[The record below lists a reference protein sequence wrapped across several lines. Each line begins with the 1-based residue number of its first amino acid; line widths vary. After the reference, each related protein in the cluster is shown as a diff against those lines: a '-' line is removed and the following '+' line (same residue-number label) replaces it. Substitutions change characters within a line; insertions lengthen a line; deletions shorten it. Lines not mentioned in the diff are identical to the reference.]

1 MDNQISKDFNFTS
14 LIMFAI
20 PSISMMI
27 FTSLYGIVDG
37 IFVSRF
43 VSTQALSAFN
53 IVYPF
58 INVVIGIGVMLATGA
73 SAIIARKLGER
84 KDDEARSNFTF
95 IVISGI
101 VIGIIMSLIG
111 SLFLEPMI
119 YALGSTKDLYI
130 YCELYLKSTFMFVP
144 AYIVN
149 LLYQFFTITAGKPK
163 VGLFLTI
170 LGGVSNIIL
179 DYVFI
184 VPLDMGI
191 SGAAIA
197 TGLGNLIPTVLGTIY
212 FIKYSDTLY
221 FSKFKVELSMFLE
234 TCKNGSSEMVSNLA
248 AGITTI
254 LFNYAMIK
262 YAGADGVAAMSIVLY
277 GQFLIIA
284 TYIGFTSGVAPIL
297 SYNYGEGNYNQIKKI
312 VGYAIKFL
320 GITSVVV
327 YLVSILSASTIL
339 QVFTDKGTNVYEL
352 GYRGF
357 LIFGTSFL
365 ITSISIFISGM
376 FTAFSN
382 GKISAIISF
391 FRTFVF
397 IVIGVTVFPIIWGID
412 GIWISVP
419 IAEGLSAIMAIYFF
433 RKYKVT
439 YKY

>member
-1 MDNQISKDFNFTS
+1 MNNSISQEFNFIS
-14 LIMFAI
+14 LIKFTI

-53 IVYPF
+53 IIYPF

-73 SAIIARKLGER
+73 SAIIAKKLGEK
-84 KDDEARSNFTF
+84 KDDEARRNFTF
-95 IVISGI
+95 IVLVGST
-101 VIGIIMSLIG
+101 IGIIMSLLGYI
-111 SLFLEPMI
+111 FLENMI
-119 YALGSTKDLYI
+119 YALGSTQELYI
-130 YCELYLKSTFMFVP
+130 YCEMYLKATFWFVP

-163 VGLFLTI
+163 IGLTLTI

-179 DYVFI
+179 DYIFI

-197 TGLGNLIPTVLGTIY
+197 TGLGNLIPVILGTIY
-212 FIKYSDTLY
+212 FMKFSKTLY
-221 FSKFKVELSMFLE
+221 FTKFSIDIKMFLE

-248 AGITTI
+248 AGITTM

-262 YAGADGVAAMSIVLY
+262 YAGSDGVAAMSIVLY

-284 TYIGFTSGVAPIL
+284 TYLGFTSGIAPIL
-297 SYNYGEGNYNQIKKI
+297 SYNYGEENYTQIKKLI
-312 VGYAIKFL
+312 GYAIKFL
-320 GITSVVV
+320 GITSIVV
-327 YLVSILSASTIL
+327 YVLSIIGAPTIL
-339 QVFTDKGTNVYEL
+339 QVFTDKNSTVYEL

-391 FRTFVF
+391 FRTFIF
-397 IVIGVTVFPIIWGID
+397 IVAGVTIFPMIWGID
-412 GIWISVP
+412 GVWISVP
-419 IAEGLSAIMAIYFF
+419 IAEALSAVIAIILF
-433 RKYKVT
+433 RKYRKT
-439 YKY
+439 YQY

>member
-1 MDNQISKDFNFTS
+1 MNNSISQEFNFIS
-14 LIMFAI
+14 LIKFTI

-53 IVYPF
+53 IIYPF

-73 SAIIARKLGER
+73 SAIIAKKLGEKR
-84 KDDEARSNFTF
+84 DDEARRNFTF
-95 IVISGI
+95 IVLVGST
-101 VIGIIMSLIG
+101 IGIIMSLLGYI
-111 SLFLEPMI
+111 FLENMI
-119 YALGSTKDLYI
+119 YALGSTQELYI
-130 YCELYLKSTFMFVP
+130 YCEMYLKATFWFVP

-163 VGLFLTI
+163 IGLTLTI

-179 DYVFI
+179 DYIFI

-197 TGLGNLIPTVLGTIY
+197 TGLGNLIPVILGTIY
-212 FIKYSDTLY
+212 FMKFSKTLY
-221 FSKFKVELSMFLE
+221 FTKFSIDIKMFLE

-248 AGITTI
+248 AGITTM

-262 YAGADGVAAMSIVLY
+262 YAGSDGVAAMSIVLY

-284 TYIGFTSGVAPIL
+284 TYLGFTSGIAPIL
-297 SYNYGEGNYNQIKKI
+297 SYNYGEENYTQIKKL

-320 GITSVVV
+320 GITSIVV
-327 YLVSILSASTIL
+327 YVLSIIGAPTIL
-339 QVFTDKGTNVYEL
+339 QVFTDKNSTVYEL

-391 FRTFVF
+391 FRTFIF
-397 IVIGVTVFPIIWGID
+397 IVAGVTIFPMIWGID
-412 GIWISVP
+412 GVWISVP
-419 IAEGLSAIMAIYFF
+419 IAEALSAVIAIILF
-433 RKYKVT
+433 RKYRKT
-439 YKY
+439 YQY